1 MSDEHTTDDDA
12 SQNGQVPFDQ
22 PVKPTAQQPTPG
34 NAPQSAV
41 PFQPVQPGQPYAP
54 QGQPNQPFQPAYTG
68 QPGQPGAPLRLG
80 YPAQPGYPNNIEYGT
95 DAYNQYHNLLDQYY
109 DIEYPYDASTELN
122 DALTSLDETA
132 SPSKELNDLDKLI
145 QDKLDDIQQ

>member
-1 MSDEHTTDDDA
+1 
-12 SQNGQVPFDQ
+12 VR
-22 PVKPTAQQPTPG
+22 
-34 NAPQSAV
+34 
-41 PFQPVQPGQPYAP
+41 PGQPYAP

>member
-1 MSDEHTTDDDA
+1 MSKYATTLKDYMTKDGDLM
-12 SQNGQVPFDQ
+12 DQ
-22 PVKPTAQQPTPG
+22 LKA
-34 NAPQSAV
+34 
-41 PFQPVQPGQPYAP
+41 
-54 QGQPNQPFQPAYTG
+54 
-68 QPGQPGAPLRLG
+68 LG
-80 YPAQPGYPNNIEYGT
+80 DPNNIEYGT

>member
-1 MSDEHTTDDDA
+1 MTKVGDLM
-12 SQNGQVPFDQ
+12 DQ
-22 PVKPTAQQPTPG
+22 LKA
-34 NAPQSAV
+34 
-41 PFQPVQPGQPYAP
+41 
-54 QGQPNQPFQPAYTG
+54 
-68 QPGQPGAPLRLG
+68 LG
-80 YPAQPGYPNNIEYGT
+80 DPNNIEYGN

>member
-1 MSDEHTTDDDA
+1 M
-12 SQNGQVPFDQ
+12 
-22 PVKPTAQQPTPG
+22 
-34 NAPQSAV
+34 
-41 PFQPVQPGQPYAP
+41 QPGQPYAP

-80 YPAQPGYPNNIEYGT
+80 YPAQPGHPNNIEYGT

-109 DIEYPYDASTELN
+109 DIEYPHDASTELN

>member
-1 MSDEHTTDDDA
+1 MSKYATTLKDYMTKVGDLM
-12 SQNGQVPFDQ
+12 DQ
-22 PVKPTAQQPTPG
+22 LKA
-34 NAPQSAV
+34 
-41 PFQPVQPGQPYAP
+41 
-54 QGQPNQPFQPAYTG
+54 
-68 QPGQPGAPLRLG
+68 LG
-80 YPAQPGYPNNIEYGT
+80 TPNNIEYGT

>member
-1 MSDEHTTDDDA
+1 MSKYATTLKDYMTKVGDLM
-12 SQNGQVPFDQ
+12 DQ
-22 PVKPTAQQPTPG
+22 LKA
-34 NAPQSAV
+34 
-41 PFQPVQPGQPYAP
+41 
-54 QGQPNQPFQPAYTG
+54 
-68 QPGQPGAPLRLG
+68 LG
-80 YPAQPGYPNNIEYGT
+80 DPNNIEYGN
-95 DAYNQYHNLLDQYY
+95 DDYNQYHNLLDQYY

>member
-34 NAPQSAV
+34 NAPQPAV

-95 DAYNQYHNLLDQYY
+95 DAYNQYHNLLDHY

>member
-1 MSDEHTTDDDA
+1 M
-12 SQNGQVPFDQ
+12 
-22 PVKPTAQQPTPG
+22 
-34 NAPQSAV
+34 
-41 PFQPVQPGQPYAP
+41 PFQPVRPGQPYAP

-132 SPSKELNDLDKLI
+132 NPSKELNDLDKLI

>member
-1 MSDEHTTDDDA
+1 MAPVRIGGRRGDVDVVHGHGTQSLYWQSGLVA
-12 SQNGQVPFDQ
+12 GQ
-22 PVKPTAQQPTPG
+22 G
-34 NAPQSAV
+34 
-41 PFQPVQPGQPYAP
+41 
-54 QGQPNQPFQPAYTG
+54 
-68 QPGQPGAPLRLG
+68 LR
-80 YPAQPGYPNNIEYGT
+80 I
-95 DAYNQYHNLLDQYY
+95 DQYY

>member
-1 MSDEHTTDDDA
+1 
-12 SQNGQVPFDQ
+12 
-22 PVKPTAQQPTPG
+22 
-34 NAPQSAV
+34 
-41 PFQPVQPGQPYAP
+41 
-54 QGQPNQPFQPAYTG
+54 
-68 QPGQPGAPLRLG
+68 
-80 YPAQPGYPNNIEYGT
+80 
-95 DAYNQYHNLLDQYY
+95 LDQYY

>member
-1 MSDEHTTDDDA
+1 MSKYATTLKDYMTKVGDLM
-12 SQNGQVPFDQ
+12 DQ
-22 PVKPTAQQPTPG
+22 LKAL
-34 NAPQSAV
+34 
-41 PFQPVQPGQPYAP
+41 
-54 QGQPNQPFQPAYTG
+54 
-68 QPGQPGAPLRLG
+68 GA
-80 YPAQPGYPNNIEYGT
+80 PNNIEYGT
-95 DAYNQYHNLLDQYY
+95 DVYNQYHNLLDQYY

>member
-1 MSDEHTTDDDA
+1 MSKYATTLKDYMTKVGDLM
-12 SQNGQVPFDQ
+12 DQ
-22 PVKPTAQQPTPG
+22 LKT
-34 NAPQSAV
+34 
-41 PFQPVQPGQPYAP
+41 
-54 QGQPNQPFQPAYTG
+54 
-68 QPGQPGAPLRLG
+68 LG
-80 YPAQPGYPNNIEYGT
+80 DPNNIEYGT

-132 SPSKELNDLDKLI
+132 SPSKKLNDLDKLI